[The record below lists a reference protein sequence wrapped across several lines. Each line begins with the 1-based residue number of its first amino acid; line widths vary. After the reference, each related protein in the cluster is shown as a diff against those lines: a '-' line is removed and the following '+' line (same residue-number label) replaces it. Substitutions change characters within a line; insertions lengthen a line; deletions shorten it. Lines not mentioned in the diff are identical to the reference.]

1 MLVLQRNVN
10 ESVVIEG
17 VGTVTVV
24 QLRGNRVRL
33 GFEMAPEFKIC
44 RAELPDRGGHL
55 RPLPELGAVYSDGGY
70 PVHVPQSST
79 KEECSVEDRGV
90 SVV

>member
-1 MLVLQRNVN
+1 MLVLQRNVS

-33 GFEMAPEFKIC
+33 GFEMAPEFKIR
-44 RAELPDRGGHL
+44 RAELPDRGGQSEERPETVADEL
-55 RPLPELGAVYSDGGY
+55 RALA
-70 PVHVPQSST
+70 
-79 KEECSVEDRGV
+79 GV
-90 SVV
+90 